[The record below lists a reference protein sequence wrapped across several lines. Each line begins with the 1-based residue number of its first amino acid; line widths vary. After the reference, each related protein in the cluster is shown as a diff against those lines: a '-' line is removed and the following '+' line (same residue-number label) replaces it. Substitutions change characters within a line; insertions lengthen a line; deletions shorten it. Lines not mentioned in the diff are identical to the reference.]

1 MYVTTFYSFKGG
13 VGRTMALVNAAVEL
27 TKRGRRVLA
36 VDFDLEAPGLDT
48 FDVMRPRKSVP
59 GVIDFVSEYLASG
72 QAPEASRFISKASG
86 IADQDGRLWIM
97 PSGRHQTYAKNFNQI
112 DWGVL
117 YERHDGFLLFEDLK
131 AQWNRVVN
139 PDYVLIDSRTGHTDT
154 GGICTRQLPDAV
166 AILFFP
172 NEQNLRG
179 LTKVVRDIR
188 SEALEPRKK
197 PIQLHFV
204 MSNVPDLDDEDW
216 ILSEQIKAF
225 QTQLGF
231 RTDPMVVHRYDSLSL
246 LNQVVF
252 AKDRPRSR
260 LAREYR
266 RIVREISGRNW
277 ADRDGALDYISR
289 AAKRWRGNADES
301 IQAREDMLEKIEDA
315 HSRDGEVL
323 FRLGELR
330 DSVRQPEWAVSLYNR
345 AIDAGYDRPETYLNR
360 ARIRAENGDRAG
372 ASEDA
377 LHVLEFDEV
386 SPPMVRDA
394 ILRTVSLTPAEIA
407 DSSAVTSLDLDDKIW
422 LASTFDRSPAEIRIA
437 LPLWKRINSDN
448 LPAEKRQLVRHHLGL
463 SYIGIGR
470 CSDAVTV
477 LRQGARSYGDMAIA
491 DAFDCAMAMWGES
504 GTPDA
509 EAFLRVVELNQSNS
523 QKHGGPN
530 YLQCM
535 AIAYWAS
542 GNTET
547 AIEYVDRAQQAIR
560 TTRRATVFSCWCYCR
575 VNAGT
580 FVADLDEIRTLI
592 DGETSLMP
600 RFMAASEK

>member
-1 MYVTTFYSFKGG
+1 M
-13 VGRTMALVNAAVEL
+13 
-27 TKRGRRVLA
+27 
-36 VDFDLEAPGLDT
+36 
-48 FDVMRPRKSVP
+48 
-59 GVIDFVSEYLASG
+59 
-72 QAPEASRFISKASG
+72 
-86 IADQDGRLWIM
+86 
-97 PSGRHQTYAKNFNQI
+97 
-112 DWGVL
+112 
-117 YERHDGFLLFEDLK
+117 
-131 AQWNRVVN
+131 
-139 PDYVLIDSRTGHTDT
+139 
-154 GGICTRQLPDAV
+154 
-166 AILFFP
+166 
-172 NEQNLRG
+172 
-179 LTKVVRDIR
+179 
-188 SEALEPRKK
+188 
-197 PIQLHFV
+197 
-204 MSNVPDLDDEDW
+204 
-216 ILSEQIKAF
+216 
-225 QTQLGF
+225 
-231 RTDPMVVHRYDSLSL
+231 HRYDSLSL

-277 ADRDGALDYISR
+277 ADRDGVLDYISR

-301 IQAREDMLEKIEDA
+301 IQAREGMLEKIEDA

-345 AIDAGYDRPETYLNR
+345 AIDAGYDRPETYLKR

-407 DSSAVTSLDLDDKIW
+407 ASNAVTSLDLDDKIW

-437 LPLWKRINSDN
+437 LPIWKRINSDN
-448 LPAEKRQLVRHHLGL
+448 LPAEKLQLVRHHLGL

-477 LRQGARSYGDMAIA
+477 LRPGARSYGGMAIG
-491 DAFDCAMAMWGES
+491 DAFNCAMAMWGES

-509 EAFLRVVELNQSNS
+509 EAFLRVVEFNQSNS
-523 QKHGGPN
+523 QEHEGPN

-547 AIEYVDRAQQAIR
+547 AIECADRAQQAIR
-560 TTRRATVFSCWCYCR
+560 TTRRATVFSCWSYCR
-575 VNAGT
+575 VNADT

>member
-1 MYVTTFYSFKGG
+1 
-13 VGRTMALVNAAVEL
+13 MALVNAAVEL

-86 IADQDGRLWIM
+86 ITDQDGRLWIM

-204 MSNVPDLDDEDW
+204 MSNVPDLDDEDR

-330 DSVRQPEWAVSLYNR
+330 DSVRQPEWAVSLYSR
-345 AIDAGYDRPETYLNR
+345 AIDAGYDRPETYLKR

-386 SPPMVRDA
+386 SPPMARDA

-407 DSSAVTSLDLDDKIW
+407 ESNAVTSLDLDDKIW

-437 LPLWKRINSDN
+437 LPIWKRINSDN

-509 EAFLRVVELNQSNS
+509 EAFLRVVELNQSKS
-523 QKHGGPN
+523 QKHEGPN

-535 AIAYWAS
+535 AIAYWAP

-547 AIEYVDRAQQAIR
+547 AIEYADRAQQAIR
-560 TTRRATVFSCWCYCR
+560 TTRRAMVFSCWSYCR
-575 VNAGT
+575 VNADT

-600 RFMAASEK
+600 RFVAASET

>member
-1 MYVTTFYSFKGG
+1 
-13 VGRTMALVNAAVEL
+13 MALVNAAVEL

-86 IADQDGRLWIM
+86 ITGHDGRLWIM
-97 PSGRHQTYAKNFNQI
+97 PSGRDETYAKNFNQI

-117 YERHDGFLLFEDLK
+117 YDRHDGFLLFEDLK

-204 MSNVPDLDDEDW
+204 MSNVPDLDDEDR

-345 AIDAGYDRPETYLNR
+345 AIDAGYDRPETYLKR

-407 DSSAVTSLDLDDKIW
+407 DSNAVTSLDLDDKIW

-437 LPLWKRINSDN
+437 LPIWKRIHSDN
-448 LPAEKRQLVRHHLGL
+448 LPAEKLQLVRHHLGL

-477 LRQGARSYGDMAIA
+477 LRQGARSDGGMAIA
-491 DAFDCAMAMWGES
+491 DAFNCAMAMWGES

-523 QKHGGPN
+523 QKHEGPN

-547 AIEYVDRAQQAIR
+547 AIEYVDQAQQAIR
-560 TTRRATVFSCWCYCR
+560 TTRRATVLSCWCYCR